1 MGDDGRMYVSHDVVP
16 IYRDILLP
24 LATIITPNWYETQ
37 LLTGIE
43 IRDLASIQAAFKVLH
58 TTYGIPHVVISSLP
72 IGTALQAELQQA
84 QPFRSMNW
92 NAQPCGEIAHADERL
107 LCVASSVASSDAVS
121 EVAAAI
127 IPRIKGY
134 FAGVGDLFSALVLAH
149 FKPDQGPSVSLD
161 NVRSRKP
168 TGGSRPEAAHTA
180 EALHTALEAALSTTQ
195 AILISTHEHCA
206 SLPVDDCPPTDDEED
221 AADPERRVRRM
232 RARELRIVHG
242 LDVILAPPDG
252 LVNVVPWDDFWVAHP

>member
-1 MGDDGRMYVSHDVVP
+1 MGDDGRMYVSDDVVP

-72 IGTALQAELQQA
+72 IGTALQAELQEA

-92 NAQPCGEIAHADERL
+92 HAQPCGETVRTDERL
-107 LCVASSVASSDAVS
+107 LCVASSVVANSDAVS
-121 EVAAAI
+121 EVAASI

-149 FKPDQGPSVSLD
+149 FKPDRGPSDSLD
-161 NVRSRKP
+161 NV
-168 TGGSRPEAAHTA
+168 GSRSDAEAAHTA
-180 EALHTALEAALSTTQ
+180 EGLHTALKAALCTTQ
-195 AILISTHEHCA
+195 AVLISTHEHSA
-206 SLPVDDCPPTDDEED
+206 SLPGHDCPPTDDEKD
-221 AADPERRVRRM
+221 TADPERRVRRM

-242 LDVILAPPDG
+242 LDVIRAPPDG
-252 LVNVVPWDDFWVAHP
+252 LVDVVTWDDFWVTQT